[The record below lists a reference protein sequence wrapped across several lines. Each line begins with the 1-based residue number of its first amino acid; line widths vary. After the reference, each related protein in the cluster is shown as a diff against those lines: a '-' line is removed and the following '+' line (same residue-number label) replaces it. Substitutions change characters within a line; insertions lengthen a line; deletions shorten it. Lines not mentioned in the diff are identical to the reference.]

1 MFLSVWD
8 LVLRLDVSMMFQ
20 GCIEDL
26 INFDPKM
33 IEDFLTRSSSYVYML
48 FLPITFIFTCTIAF
62 IFMYFLS
69 SGTLVNIGC
78 FKMCF
83 TIKCDFDIYVHNN

>member
-1 MFLSVWD
+1 
-8 LVLRLDVSMMFQ
+8 
-20 GCIEDL
+20 
-26 INFDPKM
+26 
-33 IEDFLTRSSSYVYML
+33 ML

-69 SGTLVNIGC
+69 YGTLVNIGC

-83 TIKCDFDIYVHNN
+83 TIQCDFDTYVHNN